1 MNVKAVCYVFISNFF
16 RKILRYWKIR
26 IDFSIKNR
34 WYHEA
39 FSFVLLEED
48 AFAFIGGNMLFD
60 ELQNMK
66 NKALQSIESAVDK
79 KSLGEIKGEVFGKN
93 GALAS
98 LSKGMRD
105 VTPEDRPKVGALINE
120 VRNVLEAKLA
130 QKEEEMAR
138 KELEERLNSEKID
151 ITEPAKNCERGALHP
166 IAGVID
172 RLTDICVNLGFSV
185 VEGPEVESDYYNF
198 EAMNIPKNHPSRDM
212 QDTFFINDN
221 ILLRSQTSA
230 VQARE
235 MEVRKP
241 PFKIVCPGKTY
252 RNDSDSTHSPVFHQM
267 EGLVI
272 DENVSMADLKS
283 MLTIMMKRLYGD
295 DTEIRFRPSFF
306 PFTEPSIEVDV
317 SCPTCHGKG
326 CSLCKGTGMLELLG
340 AGIVN
345 PKVLEMS
352 GIDSKKY
359 RGFAFGFGLDRT
371 AMILNSIGNIR
382 YLYRNDI
389 RFLNQM
395 K

>member
-1 MNVKAVCYVFISNFF
+1 M
-16 RKILRYWKIR
+16 
-26 IDFSIKNR
+26 
-34 WYHEA
+34 
-39 FSFVLLEED
+39 LL
-48 AFAFIGGNMLFD
+48 D
-60 ELQNMK
+60 ELNGLK
-66 NKALQSIESAVDK
+66 SETLCAIENAENEAQLNDMRVK
-79 KSLGEIKGEVFGKN
+79 VFGKN
-93 GALAS
+93 GALTL

-105 VTPEDRPKVGALINE
+105 VEASLRPQVGAMINE
-120 VRNVLEAKLA
+120 VRGAIEEAMREKMSAFEASALQAKL
-130 QKEEEMAR
+130 E
-138 KELEERLNSEKID
+138 NEKVD
-151 ITEPAKNCERGALHP
+151 ITEPAKGIKKGALHP
-166 IAGVID
+166 IPSVVD
-172 RLTDICVNLGFSV
+172 KLTEICVDLGFSV

-235 MEVRKP
+235 MDVRKP

-252 RNDSDSTHSPVFHQM
+252 RNDSDSTHSPVFNQM
-267 EGLVI
+267 EGLVV

-283 MLTIMMKRLYGD
+283 MLTIIMKRLFGE
-295 DTEIRFRPSFF
+295 DTTIRFRPSFF

-359 RGFAFGFGLDRT
+359 RGFAFGFGLDRM
-371 AMILNSIGNIR
+371 AMILNGIGNIR

-389 RFLNQM
+389 RFLDQM

>member
-1 MNVKAVCYVFISNFF
+1 M
-16 RKILRYWKIR
+16 
-26 IDFSIKNR
+26 
-34 WYHEA
+34 
-39 FSFVLLEED
+39 LL
-48 AFAFIGGNMLFD
+48 D
-60 ELQNMK
+60 ELKYMQEEVLK
-66 NKALQSIESAVDK
+66 EIESASCRKCLNDVRVK
-79 KSLGEIKGEVFGKN
+79 VFGKSGLLTN
-93 GALAS
+93 

-105 VTPEDRPKVGALINE
+105 VAPEDRARVGAQINE
-120 VRNVLEAKLA
+120 VRKTIEEKLLCKDQEIELIELNAKL
-130 QKEEEMAR
+130 E
-138 KELEERLNSEKID
+138 NEKID
-151 ITEPAKNCERGALHP
+151 ITEPAKGVNRGVFHP
-166 IAGVID
+166 IPNVVD

-252 RNDSDSTHSPVFHQM
+252 RNDSDSTHSPVFNQM

-283 MLTIMMKRLYGD
+283 MLTIMMKRLYGE

-317 SCPTCHGKG
+317 SCPSCHGKG
-326 CSLCKGTGMLELLG
+326 CSTCKGTGMLELLG

>member
-1 MNVKAVCYVFISNFF
+1 M
-16 RKILRYWKIR
+16 
-26 IDFSIKNR
+26 
-34 WYHEA
+34 
-39 FSFVLLEED
+39 LL
-48 AFAFIGGNMLFD
+48 D
-60 ELQNMK
+60 ELKGAEVQI
-66 NKALQSIESAVDK
+66 IEEINNATSVK
-79 KSLGEIKGEVFGKN
+79 ELNEIKGKVFGKN
-93 GALAS
+93 GIITS

-105 VTPEDRPKVGALINE
+105 VAPEDRPRVGVLINE
-120 VRNVLEAKLA
+120 VKGRIESAMDEKQTVLEQAELNLKL
-130 QKEEEMAR
+130 
-138 KELEERLNSEKID
+138 EREKVD
-151 ITEPAKNCERGALHP
+151 ITEPAKGIMKGALHP
-166 IAGVID
+166 IPSVVD
-172 RLTDICVNLGFSV
+172 RLTDICVDLGFSV

-252 RNDSDSTHSPVFHQM
+252 RNDSDSTHSPVFNQM

-272 DENVSMADLKS
+272 DENISMADLKS
-283 MLTIMMKRLYGD
+283 MLLTIMKRLFGEE
-295 DTEIRFRPSFF
+295 TEIRFRPSFF

-371 AMILNSIGNIR
+371 AMILNGIGNIK
-382 YLYRNDI
+382 YLYKNDK
-389 RFLNQM
+389 RFLEQM

>member
-1 MNVKAVCYVFISNFF
+1 MLLDDLKKIKADSLVDIENAQDRKSINDIKVK
-16 RKILRYWKIR
+16 
-26 IDFSIKNR
+26 
-34 WYHEA
+34 
-39 FSFVLLEED
+39 
-48 AFAFIGGNMLFD
+48 
-60 ELQNMK
+60 
-66 NKALQSIESAVDK
+66 
-79 KSLGEIKGEVFGKN
+79 VFGKT
-93 GALAS
+93 GLLTA

-105 VTPEDRPKVGALINE
+105 IAPEDRASVGAQINE
-120 VRNVLEAKLA
+120 VRKAI
-130 QKEEEMAR
+130 
-138 KELEERLNSEKID
+138 EERLAEKESAIEEIELSAKLETEKID
-151 ITEPAKNCERGALHP
+151 ITEPSKCISRGALHP
-166 IAGVID
+166 IPSVID

-212 QDTFFINDN
+212 QDTFFINEN

-235 MEVRKP
+235 MEIRKP

-283 MLTIMMKRLYGD
+283 MLTIMMKRLYGE
-295 DTEIRFRPSFF
+295 DTVIRFRPSFF

-317 SCPTCHGKG
+317 SCPSCHGKG
-326 CSLCKGTGMLELLG
+326 CGTCKGTGMLELLG

>member
-1 MNVKAVCYVFISNFF
+1 M
-16 RKILRYWKIR
+16 
-26 IDFSIKNR
+26 
-34 WYHEA
+34 
-39 FSFVLLEED
+39 LLEELVNLKNETLNEIEKVEYESKKD
-48 AFAFIGGNMLFD
+48 
-60 ELQNMK
+60 LQ
-66 NKALQSIESAVDK
+66 
-79 KSLGEIKGEVFGKN
+79 EIRVKVFGKN
-93 GALAS
+93 GILTAM
-98 LSKGMRD
+98 SKGMKD
-105 VTPEDRPKVGALINE
+105 VEPQDRPKVGALINE
-120 VRNVLEAKLA
+120 VRNSIEQSLVE
-130 QKEEEMAR
+130 KENEFKA
-138 KELEERLNSEKID
+138 KELNEKLENEKID
-151 ITEPAKNCERGALHP
+151 ITEPSKGSLKGAFHP
-166 IAGVID
+166 ISDVID
-172 RLTDICVNLGFSV
+172 RMIDICVKMGFSV
-185 VEGPEVESDYYNF
+185 VEGPEIESDYYNF

-235 MEVRKP
+235 MEIQKP
-241 PFKIVCPGKTY
+241 PFKIICPGKTY
-252 RNDSDSTHSPVFHQM
+252 RNDSDSTHSPIFHQL

-283 MLTIMMKRLYGD
+283 MLMTLMKRLFGE
-295 DTEIRFRPSFF
+295 DTTIRFRPSFF

-326 CSLCKGTGMLELLG
+326 CNLCKGTGMLELLG

-371 AMILNSIGNIR
+371 AMILNSIGNIK
-382 YLYRNDI
+382 YLYKNDI
-389 RFLNQM
+389 RFLEQM